1 VAFRTASS
9 RPEGHGSG
17 PGVRLRHPAG
27 LLAEYL
33 EHRPSADADEP
44 EPVFR
49 WPQRSPP
56 EAMRDNLSAGSREP
70 WHRLVSHR

>member
-17 PGVRLRHPAG
+17 PGVRLRHHPDG

-33 EHRPSADADEP
+33 EQHPSADAGEP
-44 EPVFR
+44 EPAFR
-49 WPQRSPP
+49 
-56 EAMRDNLSAGSREP
+56 
-70 WHRLVSHR
+70 

>member
-1 VAFRTASS
+1 MAFRTASS

-56 EAMRDNLSAGSREP
+56 GGDVRRTSAPAIANQGT
-70 WHRLVSHR
+70 VS